1 MKAEK
6 RDFSTFMLN
15 LIDFM
20 SFGFGLYRN
29 GVCDERI
36 KNEYKLVND
45 SEIYGITKKKASEIL
60 GISVRQFD
68 RYVKQGKILKGK
80 KFRNKTLLYW
90 DENYIR
96 HIKTSISS

>member
-20 SFGFGLYRN
+20 SFGFGLYRK

-36 KNEYKLVND
+36 KNEYKLVENC
-45 SEIYGITKKKASEIL
+45 ETRGYTKKEASKML
-60 GISVRQFD
+60 NISDRQFD
-68 RYVKQGKILKGK
+68 RRIRKGEIPK
-80 KFRNKTLLYW
+80 GRKYKGFTELFW
-90 DENYIR
+90 DKDTIDNMS
-96 HIKTSISS
+96 KV

>member
-1 MKAEK
+1 MKSSENSFK
-6 RDFSTFMLN
+6 TFMLN
-15 LIDFM
+15 LIDFL
-20 SFGFGLYRN
+20 SFGFGLYRK

-45 SEIYGITKKKASEIL
+45 SEIYGITKREASNIL

-80 KFRNKTLLYW
+80 KFRNKTSLYW

-96 HIKTSISS
+96 HLKTPLSS